1 MNALTTEKLTKAY
14 STKVAL
20 HDCTL
25 AIPQG
30 SVVALVGP
38 NGAGKTTL
46 LEIATGL
53 VKATSGG
60 ATVLDGLE
68 PGSLAALQRVAFVA
82 QDAPLYQ
89 AISVGSLVHLAEAL
103 NPFFDRDFA
112 IARLK
117 EVEVPWKRR
126 VGKLSG
132 GQQAQVALTLAMAR
146 RPELLVLDEPTSGLD
161 PLARQEFLAH
171 LMNQV
176 ATSGMSVIFSSHSL
190 AELERVADYLV
201 LIVSGEIQ
209 IASPL
214 EEIVAHHR
222 VVVCA
227 PGDLDGRH
235 EIEVIDRQL
244 DVRFGSHL
252 VRTRN
257 METLRGLD
265 SHATTLEEI
274 VLGYLRRAQGIRVL
288 EEIGRS

>member
-176 ATSGMSVIFSSHSL
+176 ATS
-190 AELERVADYLV
+190 
-201 LIVSGEIQ
+201 EIQ

>member
-1 MNALTTEKLTKAY
+1 MNALTTEKLTKTY
-14 STKVAL
+14 SAKVAL
-20 HDCTL
+20 HDCTV
-25 AIPQG
+25 AIPEG

-38 NGAGKTTL
+38 NGAGKTTF

-53 VKATSGG
+53 VNASSGG
-60 ATVLDGLE
+60 VTVLDGLE

-82 QDAPLYQ
+82 QDALLYQ
-89 AISVGSLVHLAEAL
+89 SMTVNSLVYLTEAL
-103 NPFFDRDFA
+103 NPFFDRNFA
-112 IARLK
+112 TARLK
-117 EVEVPWKRR
+117 AVEIPLKRR
-126 VGKLSG
+126 VGMLSG

-146 RPELLVLDEPTSGLD
+146 RPELLILDEPTSGLD
-161 PLARQEFLAH
+161 PLARQEFLAQ

-190 AELERVADYLV
+190 AELERVSDYLV

-227 PGDLDGRH
+227 PSDLDDRH
-235 EIEVIDRQL
+235 GIQIIDRQL
-244 DVRFGSHL
+244 GVRFGTHL
-252 VRTRN
+252 VCTRN
-257 METLRGLD
+257 LEYLRGLE
-265 SHATTLEEI
+265 SHTTTLEEI
-274 VLGYLRRAQGIRVL
+274 VLCYLRRAQGIRAL